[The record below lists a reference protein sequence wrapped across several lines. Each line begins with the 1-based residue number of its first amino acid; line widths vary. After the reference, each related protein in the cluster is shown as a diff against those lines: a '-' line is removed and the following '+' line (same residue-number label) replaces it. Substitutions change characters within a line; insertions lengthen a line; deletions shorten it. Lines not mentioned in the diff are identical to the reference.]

1 MNSRVVLRPEVPH
14 DLRSIVDY
22 LDPFSLPTADRF
34 VDAVFAAFED
44 LAAMPGKGSPKA
56 FRSSRLEGVRS
67 WAVPG
72 FRNHL
77 ILYREKPG
85 GIEVLAVT
93 HGSRRIRALLMGR
106 VRPPGD
112 DEGTG

>member
-1 MNSRVVLRPEVPH
+1 MTGRVILRPEVPD

-22 LDPFSLPTADRF
+22 LDPFSIPTSDRF
-34 VDAVFAAFED
+34 LESVFAAFDD
-44 LAAMPGKGSPKA
+44 LAAMPGKGSPKH
-56 FRSSRLEGVRS
+56 FRSSRLQGVRS

-77 ILYREKPG
+77 ILYREKTG

-93 HGSRRIRALLMGR
+93 HGSRRLRALLLGR
-106 VRPPGD
+106 V
-112 DEGTG
+112 